1 MKHLLTKNILVLM
14 ALLFVGI
21 ILSSCGGSEDE
32 PEAPEATGSIYGKVI
47 DLEGTPIPGATI
59 TLTPGGDNRIA
70 DPDGVY
76 EFKDIEP
83 KQYTLTVQNPGYN
96 TQRKIVKVE
105 AGKTTQA
112 YVSLTKIN

>member
-1 MKHLLTKNILVLM
+1 MV
-14 ALLFVGI
+14 LLFVGI

-59 TLTPGGDNRIA
+59 TLTPGGDNRIS

-83 KQYTLTVQNPGYN
+83 KQYTLTVEKSGYVKD
-96 TQRKIVKVE
+96 RKIVMVD

-112 YVSLTKIN
+112 HVTLSKIN